1 LREDTVELRKVGGK
15 LAGTLS
21 GTMNIMGNFGGALY
35 PVATGYILRQVAG
48 NWDLPLYVS
57 AAVYFCGIFLW
68 LALDP
73 VTPIEKTDVRLE
85 AA

>member
-1 LREDTVELRKVGGK
+1 MDVGGE

-21 GTMNIMGNFGGALY
+21 GTMNMMGNFGGALY
-35 PVATGYILRQVAG
+35 PVVTGYILRQFG
-48 NWDLPLYVS
+48 NNWDLPLFLA
-57 AAVYFCGIFLW
+57 AAVYFCGIFFW

-73 VTPIEKTDVRLE
+73 VTPIEMTDVRVE